1 MAKAAT
7 MFLLAGAARALRG
20 HRLHH
25 LARPSRTVMSAATL
39 DRTTPTKL
47 QDAESFL
54 KDIDVFIF
62 DCDGVIWKGDS
73 LIDKVPSVLELLRKL
88 GKKIFFVTNNSTKS
102 RKGYK
107 GKFEKLGLD
116 VEPEEIFS
124 SSFAAAA
131 YLEQTEFKKTG
142 KKVYIIGEVGIE
154 EELDLIG
161 VPYIGAG
168 KDSDKEPN
176 MKPGASRG
184 VPLMRRWRDATMASP
199 ARRRRPLGAPPSTP

>member
-1 MAKAAT
+1 MARCAT

-116 VEPEEIFS
+116 VEPEEIFRRPSPRRRTWSRRS
-124 SSFAAAA
+124 SRRRARRCILS
-131 YLEQTEFKKTG
+131 G
-142 KKVYIIGEVGIE
+142 K
-154 EELDLIG
+154 
-161 VPYIGAG
+161 
-168 KDSDKEPN
+168 S
-176 MKPGASRG
+176 ASRRN
-184 VPLMRRWRDATMASP
+184 LT
-199 ARRRRPLGAPPSTP
+199 

>member
-1 MAKAAT
+1 MARCAT

-47 QDAESFL
+47 QDAEAFL

-176 MKPGASRG
+176 MKPGMLRCPIDAS
-184 VPLMRRWRDATMASP
+184 MA
-199 ARRRRPLGAPPSTP
+199 

>member
-1 MAKAAT
+1 MARCAT

-176 MKPGASRG
+176 MKPGA
-184 VPLMRRWRDATMASP
+184 
-199 ARRRRPLGAPPSTP
+199 

>member
-1 MAKAAT
+1 MESAHTATPIAATQARHRRDTTRRSEQMARCAT

-47 QDAESFL
+47 QDAEAFL

-88 GKKIFFVTNNSTKS
+88 GKKNLLRDEQLDQVPQGLQGQVREAWPRRRARGDLFFFV
-102 RKGYK
+102 
-107 GKFEKLGLD
+107 
-116 VEPEEIFS
+116 
-124 SSFAAAA
+124 
-131 YLEQTEFKKTG
+131 
-142 KKVYIIGEVGIE
+142 
-154 EELDLIG
+154 
-161 VPYIGAG
+161 
-168 KDSDKEPN
+168 
-176 MKPGASRG
+176 
-184 VPLMRRWRDATMASP
+184 
-199 ARRRRPLGAPPSTP
+199 RRRRLFGADGVQEDGQEGVYYRRGRH